1 MLGYGIRR
9 APATRLSST
18 QMPRRSCLAIVLAA
32 GEGTRMR
39 SRRPKALHSRGGTS
53 LVAHAMNAAIGG
65 GNMDQ
70 AIVVGPDHGAVAEE
84 GQRVA
89 PKAQICEQRERRGT
103 AHAVLSARKAIAK
116 GADDIL
122 VMFADTPLV
131 RAETLS
137 KLRKTIAEGAAVAV
151 LGFKPA
157 NPHGYGRLLMRG
169 NELVGI
175 REERDARPDER
186 KIGFCNGG
194 LMDRA
199 GAHAV
204 AILGRIGNANAKGE
218 YYLTDAVAIARDMG
232 LKAVAVETSEDDVRG
247 INTKAQLA
255 EAEAVLQQRLRAAA
269 MEAGVTITAPESV
282 FLSTDTKFGK
292 DITIEPNVVFGPGVT
307 IEDGATIRSFS
318 HLEGAHVGKGA
329 RVGPFARL
337 RPGADLGK
345 DVHVGNF
352 VEIKEATIET
362 GAKGNHLTYIG
373 DARVGEGANV
383 GAGTITCNYD
393 GVAKHR
399 TDIGKGA
406 FIGSNSALVA
416 PVKIGDGAYVGTGT
430 VVTKDV
436 PAGALA
442 LARTKQTVKE
452 GWAKRLRQGKAVG
465 KNLPGKKPGKTR
477 KPRQP

>member
-1 MLGYGIRR
+1 
-9 APATRLSST
+9 
-18 QMPRRSCLAIVLAA
+18 MPRRSCLAIVLAA

-39 SRRPKALHSRGGTS
+39 SRMPKALHSLGGTS
-53 LVAHAMNAAIGG
+53 LLAHAMNAAIAAGT
-65 GNMDQ
+65 MDQ

-89 PKAQICEQRERRGT
+89 PKAQIFEQRERRGT

-122 VMFADTPLV
+122 VIFADTPLV

-175 REERDARPDER
+175 REERDATPDER
-186 KIGFCNGG
+186 KIEFCNGG
-194 LMDRA
+194 LMALA
-199 GAHAV
+199 GAHAL
-204 AILGRIGNANAKGE
+204 AILDRIGNANAKGE

-269 MEAGVTITAPESV
+269 MEAGVTMTAPDSV
-282 FLSTDTKFGK
+282 FLSADTKFGK

-307 IEDGATIRSFS
+307 IEDGATIRS
-318 HLEGAHVGKGA
+318 GWVRA
-329 RVGPFARL
+329 RMW
-337 RPGADLGK
+337 
-345 DVHVGNF
+345 
-352 VEIKEATIET
+352 
-362 GAKGNHLTYIG
+362 
-373 DARVGEGANV
+373 
-383 GAGTITCNYD
+383 
-393 GVAKHR
+393 
-399 TDIGKGA
+399 
-406 FIGSNSALVA
+406 
-416 PVKIGDGAYVGTGT
+416 
-430 VVTKDV
+430 V
-436 PAGALA
+436 PARSPATMMA
-442 LARTKQTVKE
+442 SPSIAPISARGPSLVRIPLWLLPSRSATVPM
-452 GWAKRLRQGKAVG
+452 WAQARS
-465 KNLPGKKPGKTR
+465 
-477 KPRQP
+477 